1 MIRGTVL
8 SLLLIV
14 ALASCAAQIVPPP
27 SAQSILDTALQQAH
41 VSDRTVFVI
50 FHASWCGWCHKLDTY
65 LNAPEVKPVIDAN
78 FIVIHIDVMERG
90 AKKDSLEN
98 PGGMDMLKRLGG
110 EKSGVPFYAFLNLK
124 GTKIGDS
131 NVMPDQQNIGYPGS
145 EQEITAFGDLL
156 KKSAP
161 HMTEQQLA
169 TLLARLRKPS

>member
-8 SLLLIV
+8 SLLLV
-14 ALASCAAQIVPPP
+14 LAFASCAAQLVPPP

-50 FHASWCGWCHKLDTY
+50 FHASWCGWCHKLDAY
-65 LNAPEVKPVIDAN
+65 LNTPAVKPVIDAN

-98 PGGMDMLKRLGG
+98 PGGMEMLKRWGG
-110 EKSGVPFYAFLNLK
+110 EKSGVPFYVFLNLK

-145 EQEITAFGDLL
+145 EEEITAFGDLL
-156 KKSAP
+156 KKTAP
-161 HMTEQQLA
+161 HMTGTELA
-169 TLLARLRKPS
+169 TILARLRKPS